1 MKINGPLEE
10 GFFLQRL
17 NRFAALVEVGGRQEL
32 AHVPNSGRLRELFL
46 PRIPIL
52 LCPAPASGRRTQYD
66 LAMVRLGDRLVS
78 VDARLPSALVHEA
91 LLEGRI
97 KGMESYRQIQKE
109 VYYGGR
115 RLDLLTSNG
124 APCLIETKSI
134 TLVENGCALF
144 PDAPTLRGTR
154 HMAALLRFRQEA
166 GQAAAIFVI
175 QREDAVWFSPND
187 QTDPQFSQ
195 ALREAASG
203 GVMVRAFLCLVSPQ
217 EITLDREVPVYIRS
231 SRSSS

>member
-1 MKINGPLEE
+1 MKIHGPLVE

-17 NRFAALVEVGGRQEL
+17 NRFAALVDVDGRQEL

-46 PRIPIL
+46 PRIPVL
-52 LCPAPASGRRTQYD
+52 LRPAPSSGRRTQYD
-66 LAMVRLGDRLVS
+66 LSMVRLGDRLVS

-97 KGMESYRQIQKE
+97 KGMEDYREIQKE
-109 VYYGGR
+109 VYYGAH
-115 RLDLLTSNG
+115 RLDLLARNG

-134 TLVENGCALF
+134 TLVENGRALF
-144 PDAPTLRGTR
+144 PDAPTLRGAR
-154 HMAALLRFRQEA
+154 HMAALLRFRQEI

-175 QREDAVWFSPND
+175 QRDDAVTFSPND
-187 QTDPQFSQ
+187 VTDPQFDQ
-195 ALREAASG
+195 ALREAAAG
-203 GVMVRAFLCLVSPQ
+203 GVMVRAFLCRVSPQ